1 MKNDDGALSFGTAID
16 MSGFDAGIEQIE
28 GKVAG
33 LTSNVEVETSKISQ
47 LLANVPTL
55 NIEVVTN
62 ASQSLSTIDTAYA
75 ELDRVIDTNRS
86 SVLALEE
93 QYRQLGSEISN
104 LGRQAAT
111 PAIQAE
117 YDALKQ
123 QQTAIKENI
132 ALRKKIVTEAEK
144 VGDELYQTEQ
154 RLKKEA
160 AAAEKSANSQVSLRT
175 RLRQLREELVMMEAS
190 GQRGTAQYRALQEEA
205 GKLTDAWADATA
217 QATILAHDQ
226 RGMQGLISGLSGVA
240 GAFSV
245 AQGTMSLF
253 AGENE
258 DLQKIMVKVQS
269 LMAITIGLQQI
280 QQTLN
285 KRFGIHPRYLEWSQR
300 VVEQAHGTE
309 CRRAGRRNRRDRDQ
323 YRSTGSQC
331 NGDGRRYCG
340 ADGQ

>member
-123 QQTAIKENI
+123 QQTAIKENTQENRYRGRESRRRTLSNRTAVEERGRGRRKECQQPSI
-132 ALRKKIVTEAEK
+132 APHPIEAIT
-144 VGDELYQTEQ
+144 G
-154 RLKKEA
+154 
-160 AAAEKSANSQVSLRT
+160 RT
-175 RLRQLREELVMMEAS
+175 RND
-190 GQRGTAQYRALQEEA
+190 GGIGTAR
-205 GKLTDAWADATA
+205 
-217 QATILAHDQ
+217 
-226 RGMQGLISGLSGVA
+226 
-240 GAFSV
+240 
-245 AQGTMSLF
+245 
-253 AGENE
+253 
-258 DLQKIMVKVQS
+258 
-269 LMAITIGLQQI
+269 
-280 QQTLN
+280 
-285 KRFGIHPRYLEWSQR
+285 
-300 VVEQAHGTE
+300 HGTVS
-309 CRRAGRRNRRDRDQ
+309 RLAGRGGKTHRRM
-323 YRSTGSQC
+323 
-331 NGDGRRYCG
+331 GRRHG
-340 ADGQ
+340 AGNDPRP

>member
-123 QQTAIKENI
+123 PSIAPHPIKAI
-132 ALRKKIVTEAEK
+132 T
-144 VGDELYQTEQ
+144 G
-154 RLKKEA
+154 
-160 AAAEKSANSQVSLRT
+160 RT
-175 RLRQLREELVMMEAS
+175 RND
-190 GQRGTAQYRALQEEA
+190 GGFGTAR
-205 GKLTDAWADATA
+205 
-217 QATILAHDQ
+217 
-226 RGMQGLISGLSGVA
+226 
-240 GAFSV
+240 
-245 AQGTMSLF
+245 
-253 AGENE
+253 
-258 DLQKIMVKVQS
+258 
-269 LMAITIGLQQI
+269 
-280 QQTLN
+280 
-285 KRFGIHPRYLEWSQR
+285 
-300 VVEQAHGTE
+300 HGTVS
-309 CRRAGRRNRRDRDQ
+309 RLAGRGGKTHRRM
-323 YRSTGSQC
+323 
-331 NGDGRRYCG
+331 GRRHRTG
-340 ADGQ
+340 NDTRP

>member
-132 ALRKKIVTEAEK
+132 ALRKKNRYRGRESRRRTLSDRTAVEERGRGRRKECQQPSIAPHPIEAIT
-144 VGDELYQTEQ
+144 G
-154 RLKKEA
+154 
-160 AAAEKSANSQVSLRT
+160 RT
-175 RLRQLREELVMMEAS
+175 RND
-190 GQRGTAQYRALQEEA
+190 GGIGTAR
-205 GKLTDAWADATA
+205 
-217 QATILAHDQ
+217 
-226 RGMQGLISGLSGVA
+226 
-240 GAFSV
+240 
-245 AQGTMSLF
+245 
-253 AGENE
+253 
-258 DLQKIMVKVQS
+258 
-269 LMAITIGLQQI
+269 
-280 QQTLN
+280 
-285 KRFGIHPRYLEWSQR
+285 
-300 VVEQAHGTE
+300 HGTVS
-309 CRRAGRRNRRDRDQ
+309 RLAGRGGKTHRRM
-323 YRSTGSQC
+323 
-331 NGDGRRYCG
+331 GRRHG
-340 ADGQ
+340 AGNDPRP

>member
-1 MKNDDGALSFGTAID
+1 M
-16 MSGFDAGIEQIE
+16 
-28 GKVAG
+28 
-33 LTSNVEVETSKISQ
+33 
-47 LLANVPTL
+47 
-55 NIEVVTN
+55 
-62 ASQSLSTIDTAYA
+62 
-75 ELDRVIDTNRS
+75 
-86 SVLALEE
+86 EE

-205 GKLTDAWADATA
+205 GKLTPRRR
-217 QATILAHDQ
+217 Q
-226 RGMQGLISGLSGVA
+226 RSSPMTSAVCRVLFRDFQVSQGLS
-240 GAFSV
+240 
-245 AQGTMSLF
+245 
-253 AGENE
+253 
-258 DLQKIMVKVQS
+258 
-269 LMAITIGLQQI
+269 
-280 QQTLN
+280 
-285 KRFGIHPRYLEWSQR
+285 P
-300 VVEQAHGTE
+300 
-309 CRRAGRRNRRDRDQ
+309 
-323 YRSTGSQC
+323 
-331 NGDGRRYCG
+331 
-340 ADGQ
+340 

>member
-160 AAAEKSANSQVSLRT
+160 AAAEKSANTGRT
-175 RLRQLREELVMMEAS
+175 RND
-190 GQRGTAQYRALQEEA
+190 GGIGTARHGAVSRLA
-205 GKLTDAWADATA
+205 GGGGKT
-217 QATILAHDQ
+217 H
-226 RGMQGLISGLSGVA
+226 
-240 GAFSV
+240 
-245 AQGTMSLF
+245 
-253 AGENE
+253 
-258 DLQKIMVKVQS
+258 
-269 LMAITIGLQQI
+269 
-280 QQTLN
+280 
-285 KRFGIHPRYLEWSQR
+285 
-300 VVEQAHGTE
+300 
-309 CRRAGRRNRRDRDQ
+309 RRMGRRHSAGNDPR
-323 YRSTGSQC
+323 T
-331 NGDGRRYCG
+331 
-340 ADGQ
+340 

>member
-160 AAAEKSANSQVSLRT
+160 AARRKECQQPSIAPHPIEAITGRT
-175 RLRQLREELVMMEAS
+175 RND
-190 GQRGTAQYRALQEEA
+190 GGIGTAR
-205 GKLTDAWADATA
+205 
-217 QATILAHDQ
+217 
-226 RGMQGLISGLSGVA
+226 
-240 GAFSV
+240 
-245 AQGTMSLF
+245 
-253 AGENE
+253 
-258 DLQKIMVKVQS
+258 
-269 LMAITIGLQQI
+269 
-280 QQTLN
+280 
-285 KRFGIHPRYLEWSQR
+285 
-300 VVEQAHGTE
+300 HGTVS
-309 CRRAGRRNRRDRDQ
+309 RLAGRGGKTHRRM
-323 YRSTGSQC
+323 
-331 NGDGRRYCG
+331 GRRHG
-340 ADGQ
+340 AGNDPRP

>member
-75 ELDRVIDTNRS
+75 ELDRVIDTNCS

-104 LGRQAAT
+104 LGRRAAT

-160 AAAEKSANSQVSLRT
+160 AAPKRVP
-175 RLRQLREELVMMEAS
+175 
-190 GQRGTAQYRALQEEA
+190 TA
-205 GKLTDAWADATA
+205 K
-217 QATILAHDQ
+217 
-226 RGMQGLISGLSGVA
+226 
-240 GAFSV
+240 
-245 AQGTMSLF
+245 
-253 AGENE
+253 
-258 DLQKIMVKVQS
+258 
-269 LMAITIGLQQI
+269 
-280 QQTLN
+280 
-285 KRFGIHPRYLEWSQR
+285 
-300 VVEQAHGTE
+300 
-309 CRRAGRRNRRDRDQ
+309 
-323 YRSTGSQC
+323 YRSAP
-331 NGDGRRYCG
+331 D
-340 ADGQ
+340 

>member
-154 RLKKEA
+154 RVMSGSGTPATRPRTTARSVPSTTTPKAGVMSRSPPVRRELK
-160 AAAEKSANSQVSLRT
+160 NPGPTCRP
-175 RLRQLREELVMMEAS
+175 
-190 GQRGTAQYRALQEEA
+190 RA
-205 GKLTDAWADATA
+205 
-217 QATILAHDQ
+217 
-226 RGMQGLISGLSGVA
+226 
-240 GAFSV
+240 
-245 AQGTMSLF
+245 
-253 AGENE
+253 
-258 DLQKIMVKVQS
+258 
-269 LMAITIGLQQI
+269 
-280 QQTLN
+280 
-285 KRFGIHPRYLEWSQR
+285 
-300 VVEQAHGTE
+300 
-309 CRRAGRRNRRDRDQ
+309 
-323 YRSTGSQC
+323 
-331 NGDGRRYCG
+331 
-340 ADGQ
+340 